1 MERGIFLLMT
11 DKIKG
16 YSLDI
21 QLSNIHLSSDGPS
34 IYTRSLGHC
43 GLSLQQPV
51 IPPLLGVG
59 SVCCFVKPTPRIA
72 LHIETR
78 RLMPSL
84 KSHDSTRRAGGAT
97 TQPSKAK
104 ELFHHHFGA
113 PHESHASVSQLGN
126 KNS

>member
-1 MERGIFLLMT
+1 MP
-11 DKIKG
+11 
-16 YSLDI
+16 I
-21 QLSNIHLSSDGPS
+21 QLFFFKSDGPS

-72 LHIETR
+72 LHLETR